1 MLHDA
6 PPSVLFGTVAA
17 PVGFAEGASVFV
29 TEEVLRLTLLVDL
42 TSLTAR

>member
-6 PPSVLFGTVAA
+6 PPKVFLATVAI
-17 PVGFAEGASVFV
+17 GFAEGASVFV
-29 TEEVLRLTLLVDL
+29 TEEVLRLTLLGL